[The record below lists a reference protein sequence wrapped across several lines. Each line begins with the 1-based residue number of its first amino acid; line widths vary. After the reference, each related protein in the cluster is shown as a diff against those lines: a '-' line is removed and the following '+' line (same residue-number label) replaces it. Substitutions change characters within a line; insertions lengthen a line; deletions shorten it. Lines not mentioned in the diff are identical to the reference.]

1 MFEHRKEP
9 LLPRIGFVFRFV
21 RSSAIAISVVMV
33 AWAIGAAGYHHL
45 AHLPWIDSLYNAAM
59 ILAGMGPVAEL
70 HSSAA
75 KLFASVY
82 ALMSGF
88 LFLTVAGILFAP
100 LLHRM
105 MHRFH
110 LDTDMEEP
118 AK

>member
-9 LLPRIGFVFRFV
+9 LLPRLGFVIRFV
-21 RSSAIAISVVMV
+21 RSSLIAIGAVVV

-45 AHLPWIDSLYNAAM
+45 AGLPWIDAIYNAAM
-59 ILAGMGPVAEL
+59 ILAGMGPAAEL
-70 HSSAA
+70 HDSAA
-75 KLFASVY
+75 KMFASVY

-88 LFLTVAGILFAP
+88 LFLTVADILFAP

-110 LDTDMEEP
+110 LETDLEEP